1 MRFSL
6 AILALPVLAAATAVP
21 RGGAAK
27 CNSGPVQCCNTLV
40 DTKDKHQT
48 NIVGALLGLDLGS
61 LTGLAGVNCSPVSV
75 IGVGGNSCSTQTV
88 CCEGT
93 QFNGLVNV
101 GCTPINVGL

>member
-1 MRFSL
+1 MPFSL

-21 RGGAAK
+21 RGGASK

-61 LTGLAGVNCSPVSV
+61 LTGLAGVNCSPVQRDWRW
-75 IGVGGNSCSTQTV
+75 GQLLLNSDRV
-88 CCEGT
+88 LRGDP
-93 QFNGLVNV
+93 V
-101 GCTPINVGL
+101 